1 MPKRTS
7 VLRSKEKGMYNIR
20 KNEDKLIFLTSD
32 GLISNLHIAE
42 TIENL
47 IEFNGFMHM
56 FGKREKISTLFYECI
71 LNQIVC

>member
-1 MPKRTS
+1 
-7 VLRSKEKGMYNIR
+7 MYNIR

-56 FGKREKISTLFYECI
+56 FGKREKSVRSSMSAF
-71 LNQIVC
+71 